1 MATYSSIIRQVAL
14 RCGMLRGPQVES
26 LQTSYST
33 DPLTVA
39 EFAILKEAPNTPLYA
54 LVDYALNAEAG
65 LVDAI
70 ASTANHPFRASI
82 TEQTANLAYGALI
95 PATSSG
101 GGAIVSQIY
110 GAVRD
115 AVTSEP
121 MTENQ
126 LEQIRDRVQNPD
138 DTWLIQQYWYAIFD
152 RRIYHTVANVVMDV
166 CVYDR
171 PAMTVSLSDS
181 IALPD
186 VLVPAYVDGALAS
199 IDPQYGK
206 VYSEWIGAIR
216 GGAKSINSAATI
228 VQSEMKAA

>member
-1 MATYSSIIRQVAL
+1 MATYSGCVRQVAL
-14 RCGMLRGPQVES
+14 RSGMLRGKQVES

-33 DPLTVA
+33 DPLTQA
-39 EFAILKEAPNTPLYA
+39 ELAILKDAPNTPLYA
-54 LVDYALNAEAG
+54 LLDYVLNAESG
-65 LVDAI
+65 LVQAI

-82 TEQTANLAYGALI
+82 TEQTASLAYGDEI
-95 PATSSG
+95 PSTSSG
-101 GGAIVSQIY
+101 GSTVVSEVY

-115 AVTSEP
+115 ADTGEP
-121 MTENQ
+121 LTENQ

-152 RRIYHTVANVVMDV
+152 RRIYHTVDTAIVDV
-166 CVYDR
+166 CVYGR
-171 PAMTVSLSDS
+171 PAMSASLSTS

-206 VYSEWIGAIR
+206 IYVAWIEAIR
-216 GGAKSINSAATI
+216 SGAKSINSAATI
-228 VQSEMKAA
+228 VQSRKAA